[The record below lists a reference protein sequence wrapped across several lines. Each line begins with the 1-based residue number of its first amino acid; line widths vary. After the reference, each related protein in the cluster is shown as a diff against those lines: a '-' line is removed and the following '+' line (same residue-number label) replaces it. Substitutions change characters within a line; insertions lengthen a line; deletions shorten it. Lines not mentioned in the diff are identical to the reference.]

1 MESIIKDKIM
11 SYLES
16 NNLFCNEQHGFRRKR
31 SCKTQ
36 LLSIME
42 HWTKLIDDN
51 INIDVVY
58 LDFQKAFDKVPH
70 KCLLAKLKAYGLNG
84 ILLSWI
90 SDFLSN
96 RKQQVVVRRTYSE
109 WSDVISGVPQGSV
122 LGPLLFILYVN
133 DLPDSIQ
140 SF

>member
-1 MESIIKDKIM
+1 M
-11 SYLES
+11 
-16 NNLFCNEQHGFRRKR
+16 NNTGLDEK
-31 SCKTQ
+31 
-36 LLSIME
+36 
-42 HWTKLIDDN
+42 DDN

-70 KCLLAKLKAYGLNG
+70 KRLLAKLKAYGLNG

-109 WSDVISGVPQGSV
+109 WSNVISGVPQGSV

-140 SF
+140 SFMGIFADDTKIYRPITSSNDVGIL